1 MSQLSQDQSSQT
13 QAAYAPQFIPQH
25 FIEVA
30 LKNNVLKFGEFTLK
44 SGRISP
50 YFFNAGL
57 LSTGELLSVLANGYA
72 DALAKQLQSTET
84 SDLVILGQH
93 TRVFR
98 LWRRP
103 RKHCGTITKSMPIGA
118 TTAKK
123 PKTTGK
129 AVCWLEPI
137 SKANRFG

>member
-1 MSQLSQDQSSQT
+1 MSQLSQAQASQT
-13 QAAYAPQFIPQH
+13 QASQAQASQAQSSKTQAAHAPQFIPQH

-72 DALAKQLQSTET
+72 DA
-84 SDLVILGQH
+84 
-93 TRVFR
+93 R
-98 LWRRP
+98 LPSSYNLRTVAIW
-103 RKHCGTITKSMPIGA
+103 
-118 TTAKK
+118 
-123 PKTTGK
+123 
-129 AVCWLEPI
+129 
-137 SKANRFG
+137 

>member
-1 MSQLSQDQSSQT
+1 MSQLSQAQASQTPSSQT
-13 QAAYAPQFIPQH
+13 QAAHAPQFIPQH

-72 DALAKQLQSTET
+72 DALAKQLQSTES
-84 SDLVILGQH
+84 SDLVIVPQSLRGRRHKRNTLVCCPKNYQIL
-93 TRVFR
+93 TVAR
-98 LWRRP
+98 L
-103 RKHCGTITKSMPIGA
+103 
-118 TTAKK
+118 
-123 PKTTGK
+123 
-129 AVCWLEPI
+129 
-137 SKANRFG
+137 